1 MDLLIRA
8 IHKIEWKWLKILN
21 RSSTREETGLHQA
34 RFECKKCLEECSSFA
49 FLLEGCSFFLI
60 FFILSFFLK
69 GVVCPFLYFKRLC
82 WFLYHLFSKEWSS
95 CRRGFVVLLDNPSSC
110 RIRFQRKI
118 IISQEI
124 ELLKE
129 SECWSSAHQ
138 GNRATLFH
146 SPRAW
151 SRSKCSSCCGL
162 CSCRGPWSR
171 STRPALMIF

>member
-1 MDLLIRA
+1 MSWGVLL
-8 IHKIEWKWLKILN
+8 L
-21 RSSTREETGLHQA
+21 
-34 RFECKKCLEECSSFA
+34 CLSFRRQ
-49 FLLEGCSFFLI
+49 FFCFVL
-60 FFILSFFLK
+60 FFILSFLKERSVLFCTLK
-69 GVVCPFLYFKRLC
+69 GCVGFYIIF
-82 WFLYHLFSKEWSS
+82 FSKEWSS

-129 SECWSSAHQ
+129 RECWSSAHQ
-138 GNRATLFH
+138 GNQATLFH

-162 CSCRGPWSR
+162 CSCKGPWSR
-171 STRPALMIF
+171 STRPALIIFYRTVIWFSPFRFWAEV